1 MKSPKPLITLVAA
14 LFFAAGLAF
23 AADAKKDAPVA
34 KVAACCAA
42 AAKDGKSC
50 THGQCC
56 IDAAK
61 AGKNCE
67 KCGGSGDAPKKADAA
82 KK

>member
-1 MKSPKPLITLVAA
+1 MKHLKTLIAITAA
-14 LFFAAGLAF
+14 GMFIAGLTFAAETKAP
-23 AADAKKDAPVA
+23 AD
-34 KVAACCAA
+34 KVAGCCAA
-42 AAKDGKSC
+42 AAKEGKSC

-67 KCGGSGDAPKKADAA
+67 KCGGSGMAPKKVEA